1 MGMPGAV
8 TTGVAGTG
16 ERMTSS
22 IRSFVITTATAIIR
36 FDDMDGA
43 TAVLNISTI
52 VVNTIVVNTI
62 VVNSIV
68 VNPTLQ

>member
-1 MGMPGAV
+1 
-8 TTGVAGTG
+8 
-16 ERMTSS
+16 MTSS

-52 VVNTIVVNTI
+52 VVNSIVVNG
-62 VVNSIV
+62 IV